1 MSDTIK
7 ENIEQIEKIETE
19 ADLNVDLAFKK
30 IWDYKNDVEKEVVD
44 PKMDFKIPEY
54 KSDMEK
60 DGIID
65 FKMKS

>member
-1 MSDTIK
+1 M
-7 ENIEQIEKIETE
+7 EQKKLLEKIETE
-19 ADLNVDLAFKK
+19 ADLNVDLAFEK

-54 KSDMEK
+54 KSDTEK

-65 FKMKS
+65 LKMKSR